1 MSRLLNRHISKRA
14 IWIVA
19 IAVAFFVIWHER
31 GAINDIA
38 QQAFETDASLD
49 AQDANQR

>member
-1 MSRLLNRHISKRA
+1 MFSMFNRHIPKRV
-14 IWIVA
+14 IWLVA
-19 IAVAFFVIWHER
+19 IAVAFLVIWHER

-49 AQDANQR
+49 AQDASQP